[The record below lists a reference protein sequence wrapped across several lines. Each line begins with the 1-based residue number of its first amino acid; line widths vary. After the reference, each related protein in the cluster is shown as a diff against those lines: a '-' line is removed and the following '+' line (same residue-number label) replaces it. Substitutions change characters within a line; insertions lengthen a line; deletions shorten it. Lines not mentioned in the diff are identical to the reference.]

1 MHIETTMDW
10 SEKKRYLK
18 ERAAKTR
25 YYEFRR
31 SPVGWTDVANP
42 ERCTI
47 DEIFSKTGASVPADY
62 VNYCLMETCKCSIKY
77 RRCPAHIAVYI
88 EWL

>member
-1 MHIETTMDW
+1 MDW
-10 SEKKRYLK
+10 NDKKRLFK
-18 ERAAKTR
+18 ERAARTR

-31 SPVGWTDVANP
+31 SPDKWTDVANP

-47 DEIFSKTGASVPADY
+47 DEIFSKTGASAPADY
-62 VNYCLMETCKCSIKY
+62 VTYCLMETAKCKIKY
-77 RRCPAHIAVYI
+77 RRMPAFIAVYI

>member
-1 MHIETTMDW
+1 MDW
-10 SEKKRYLK
+10 NEKKRYLK

-31 SPVGWTDVANP
+31 SPVGWADVANP
-42 ERCTI
+42 EHCTI
-47 DEIFSKTGASVPADY
+47 DEIFSKTGASAPADY

-77 RRCPAHIAVYI
+77 RRCSAHIAVYI